1 MPVSRYLPMIS
12 GVYFLHLYL
21 HMTAALMILSNQD
34 LAVDTMLQL
43 FHMRYDTNQMIGLGQ
58 LSQYI

>member
-1 MPVSRYLPMIS
+1 MIS